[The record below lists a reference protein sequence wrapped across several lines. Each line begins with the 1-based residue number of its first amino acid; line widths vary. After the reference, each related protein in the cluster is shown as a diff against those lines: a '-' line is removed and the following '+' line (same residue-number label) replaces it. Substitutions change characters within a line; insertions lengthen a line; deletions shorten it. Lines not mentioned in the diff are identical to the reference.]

1 MKRFHK
7 SRRKR
12 PNLKEAEEWF
22 KRGIGDGMAPSDYVS
37 ITERKQRLAK
47 LSEEFEQ
54 MLKSHLSRS
63 RNLEIVILKCHILI
77 EYMFNQFID
86 LIAPTEGVIENERF
100 TFKQKESIVHMLG
113 FPAAPVFFPSIDL
126 LNTIRNRVAH
136 TLSVDRALIDKL
148 IRINSEDPDDVRGLS
163 DQQRASAIKR
173 ITAFLC
179 GEMLG
184 VIEAKHE
191 MEWMDDLVE
200 QAAHPTS
207 ETLHK

>member
-12 PNLKEAEEWF
+12 PNQKEAEEWL
-22 KRGIGDGMAPSDYVS
+22 KRGIGGGMTSSDYVS
-37 ITERKQRLAK
+37 ITERKQSLAK
-47 LSEEFEQ
+47 LSEDIQ
-54 MLKSHLSRS
+54 QKLKSHLPRS

-77 EYMFNQFID
+77 EYMFDQFID

-100 TFKQKESIVHMLG
+100 TFKQKESIVYMLG
-113 FPAAPVFFPSIDL
+113 FPADPVFFPSIDL
-126 LNTIRNRVAH
+126 LNTIRNQVAH

-148 IRINSEDPDDVRGLS
+148 IRINSEDPDDVKGLS
-163 DQQRASAIKR
+163 DQQRASAIKQ
-173 ITAFLC
+173 ITKFLC

-184 VIEAKHE
+184 GIEAKHE

>member
-12 PNLKEAEEWF
+12 PNQKEAEEWI
-22 KRGIGDGMAPSDYVS
+22 KRGSGSVMISPDHVS

-47 LSEEFEQ
+47 LSEDLQ
-54 MLKSHLSRS
+54 QKLKSHLPRS

-77 EYMFNQFID
+77 EYMFDQFID

-113 FPAAPVFFPSIDL
+113 FPADPVFFPSIDL
-126 LNTIRNRVAH
+126 LNTIRNQVAH

-163 DQQRASAIKR
+163 DQQRASAIKQ
-173 ITAFLC
+173 ITKFLC
-179 GEMLG
+179 GQMLG
-184 VIEAKHE
+184 VIEAEHE
-191 MEWMDDLVE
+191 MEWMDDLIE

-207 ETLHK
+207 EMLHK